1 MYNNNFKIKKL
12 LNLSI
17 LIITLIYSFSNHFDF
32 FAINI
37 IFSEKNKHFEKLS
50 ESKNLSSDKWIVLT
64 AFNSPSSFMIQLE
77 KIVKDYKIVVIGNN
91 ETNDI
96 EWNIFKSSKS
106 LFYLS
111 IHEQKYLN
119 YNILKYLKQVS
130 YYRKSIGYLYAIQHG
145 AKEIFEIDEDIE
157 FNDIS
162 NLKNYFNNTFV
173 SYVSR
178 NDSLMVNPYSHF
190 GDGNIWPRGF
200 RIDNIGKQVEKNFYF
215 ANSSNIHLKPLIFQ
229 GLINYYPDVDSIFY
243 LTKEKHN
250 NQYSFNISKNNP
262 LIYFP
267 NNYIPLN
274 SKNTRYLYKIFPL
287 LMFPISLSE
296 NVADI
301 WRGYIIQY
309 FTWRMGGTIM
319 YYNCGSFRKS
329 KPKIFYDLIKEK
341 KNYFELNDFLDF
353 LVSYTKNDINDNIL
367 ELLNNF
373 LDILV
378 DKGMIEMQDRYI
390 YKAFLKDLKNIGYDF
405 THFRNEGI
413 SNNHSNY
420 LKTNSS
426 FQIYIPTNLFIMKNN
441 NLKLINH
448 FSPKKVYKDI
458 LLIIN
463 YNKEGFFDLNEYLL
477 KLYNKYFPNIIF
489 ISPNFTSEDNTIS
502 CIESY
507 IGYYSYKCFKKV
519 YIKYPNYKGY
529 LFINDDLFLKVWELG
544 DFDFS
549 IPWLNPFYPISKNL
563 YHYPRCYKLYN
574 LLEYNFEWKNN
585 LIAVNG
591 YLDIFYGKADFY
603 YLPNYYALKIC
614 NLFEKMFQFKLFLEC
629 AIPVSMGI
637 LLSPKY
643 QIIKITILGGKE
655 REKAINYLFSYS
667 NQIMIHPIK
676 LSNIKSRRKVIQYIV
691 FINAKEY

>member
-17 LIITLIYSFSNHFDF
+17 LIITLIYSFSNHFNF

-77 KIVKDYKIVVIGNN
+77 KIIKDYKIVVIGNN

-250 NQYSFNISKNNP
+250 NQYSFNI
-262 LIYFP
+262 
-267 NNYIPLN
+267 
-274 SKNTRYLYKIFPL
+274 
-287 LMFPISLSE
+287 
-296 NVADI
+296 
-301 WRGYIIQY
+301 
-309 FTWRMGGTIM
+309 
-319 YYNCGSFRKS
+319 
-329 KPKIFYDLIKEK
+329 
-341 KNYFELNDFLDF
+341 
-353 LVSYTKNDINDNIL
+353 
-367 ELLNNF
+367 
-373 LDILV
+373 
-378 DKGMIEMQDRYI
+378 
-390 YKAFLKDLKNIGYDF
+390 
-405 THFRNEGI
+405 
-413 SNNHSNY
+413 
-420 LKTNSS
+420 
-426 FQIYIPTNLFIMKNN
+426 
-441 NLKLINH
+441 
-448 FSPKKVYKDI
+448 
-458 LLIIN
+458 
-463 YNKEGFFDLNEYLL
+463 
-477 KLYNKYFPNIIF
+477 
-489 ISPNFTSEDNTIS
+489 
-502 CIESY
+502 
-507 IGYYSYKCFKKV
+507 
-519 YIKYPNYKGY
+519 
-529 LFINDDLFLKVWELG
+529 
-544 DFDFS
+544 
-549 IPWLNPFYPISKNL
+549 
-563 YHYPRCYKLYN
+563 
-574 LLEYNFEWKNN
+574 
-585 LIAVNG
+585 
-591 YLDIFYGKADFY
+591 
-603 YLPNYYALKIC
+603 
-614 NLFEKMFQFKLFLEC
+614 
-629 AIPVSMGI
+629 
-637 LLSPKY
+637 
-643 QIIKITILGGKE
+643 
-655 REKAINYLFSYS
+655 
-667 NQIMIHPIK
+667 
-676 LSNIKSRRKVIQYIV
+676 
-691 FINAKEY
+691 